1 VIGVHAPTGRQGHSR
16 RGGRRRRGTR
26 VEVGDSVS
34 VAFLPADGYSVREAP
49 GWQMAEEFLLIPA
62 LETPLDLRTVAATS
76 ALGRALVGHGL
87 GDTVE
92 VTTATGRRS
101 VRIVAVRRST

>member
-1 VIGVHAPTGRQGHSR
+1 MGVHAPTHRQGHFR

-34 VAFLPADGYSVREAP
+34 VAFLPADGSGALEGP
-49 GWQMAEEFLLIPA
+49 GWHMAEEFLLVSA
-62 LETPLDLRTVAATS
+62 LETPLDLRSVS
-76 ALGRALVGHGL
+76 ANSPLGRALVGHGL